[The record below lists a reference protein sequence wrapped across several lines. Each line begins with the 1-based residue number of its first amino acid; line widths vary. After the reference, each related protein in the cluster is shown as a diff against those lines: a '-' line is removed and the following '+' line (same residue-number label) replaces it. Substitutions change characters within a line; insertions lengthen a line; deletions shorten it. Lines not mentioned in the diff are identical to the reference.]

1 VQGRADRTAA
11 LLADPLA
18 LGTIGALL
26 LGFIA
31 AALVAI
37 LGFAL
42 SAAITARERQAEFA
56 LLRALGLHPRQ
67 LVASLSL
74 EQGITVALSLIGG
87 LLLGLLLA
95 RLVLPLVS
103 LTQAGVA
110 AVPSTRVIV
119 PWLTIILLVGGVLV
133 ALVGV
138 GAILG
143 MVLRRTGLGGALRV
157 AEE

>member
-1 VQGRADRTAA
+1 
-11 LLADPLA
+11 
-18 LGTIGALL
+18 
-26 LGFIA
+26 
-31 AALVAI
+31 
-37 LGFAL
+37 
-42 SAAITARERQAEFA
+42 
-56 LLRALGLHPRQ
+56 LRALGLHPRQ